1 MDTFVLKEFDLTA
14 RKVEV
19 PKTPENSFGYR
30 LEVELTEHATG
41 KKASNWYFG
50 ISAPTSVY
58 LVHRLI
64 LKEFPQSKAAERIRN
79 DLGAAPMTLRQDWEA
94 NFGECVHTAL
104 RKLCDGSASALWWNL
119 LSDMPGLLR
128 GQLWKSGAAAIA
140 AIPADQLTYGRA
152 AKALKEAWSLTLDQA
167 SSIEFTRLRS
177 SDHMLGLTQ
186 HGWPMEAL
194 EELHRREEVAFKSM
208 AKIAYLSLG
217 YLSKEDWRGM
227 VSYLPKDE

>member
-79 DLGAAPMTLRQDWEA
+79 DLGATPMTLRQDWEA

-167 SSIEFTRLRS
+167 SSIDFTRLRS

-208 AKIAYLSLG
+208 AKIAYLSLD

-227 VSYLPKDE
+227 VSYLPADE

>member
-14 RKVEV
+14 RKVTV
-19 PKTPENSFGYR
+19 PVTPENSFGYR
-30 LEVELTEHATG
+30 LEVEITEHATG

-50 ISAPTSVY
+50 VSAPTCVH

-79 DLGAAPMTLRQDWEA
+79 DLGATPMTLRQDWEES
-94 NFGECVHTAL
+94 FGELVHTAL
-104 RKLCDGSASALWWNL
+104 RKLCEGKASSLWWSL
-119 LSDMPGLLR
+119 LRDMPGLLR

-140 AIPADQLTYGRA
+140 AIPTDQLTYGRA

-167 SSIEFTRLRS
+167 SSLDFNRLRV
-177 SDHMLGLTQ
+177 SDDVMGLTKS
-186 HGWPMEAL
+186 GWPMAEL
-194 EELHRREEVAFKSM
+194 EDLHRREEEAFTLM
-208 AKIAYLSLG
+208 AKIAYLSLD

-227 VSYLPKDE
+227 VAYLPAEG